1 MGCML
6 ILHVFSFVQYINRYI
21 HYMTSNYLKL
31 LSRKASEIKPYLI
44 YDQWVG
50 VVHLGERENYCEGTR
65 QIYSVTSG

>member
-1 MGCML
+1 
-6 ILHVFSFVQYINRYI
+6 
-21 HYMTSNYLKL
+21 MTSNYLKL